1 VSRDCAPPTRRELL
15 SAILLAALCA
25 ALFLGSSLLPGRALV
40 PFPPE
45 IYDVQGA
52 EAAAAGR
59 LDAHEVGRGNVSM
72 GDKYG
77 QSLCWDRVLQQHL
90 RNGEIPRWNREIG
103 GGVPFVPQMAQPYQ
117 PWNLL
122 LLLLPSEQ
130 WYGWLVFGHLVLMGT
145 FAYGF
150 VRRLGCLHL
159 SGLLSVVVATLGLW
173 TQCKVHHNVIL
184 TAALSLFPMLSA
196 VLMLLRGGGARHVA
210 FLAFWTGLSWSS
222 GFAIIALQSSYLAV
236 ALALLLAPGRPRGER
251 LRPLLRVAGGLLLGG
266 ALSLAQMVPL
276 LLALPESARPPVF
289 DELLLRLHGLDWDYL
304 LTLLWPDLLHWA
316 ADTFYPQADAQ
327 LMFTAPTRPPLSQ
340 LVLLHDPNVAR
351 GNWVECSFAVSLPA
365 LLCALLAF
373 TDRSRRLVVALF
385 GALAVLAFG
394 VATGSQP
401 FFGLARLL
409 PGIASGDL
417 RRELFLV
424 AMALAV
430 LAAIGADRVQATMA
444 LWPARG
450 AALLIAGL
458 SAVALLWLLAQDET
472 TFLEALA
479 RWIAADAGHPLVNGA
494 SAATIAE
501 WMHGNVRGQY
511 VNFTGEFG
519 NNLAHLQVTAGRTL
533 LVAVA
538 AAVAF
543 CLPSPRW
550 RLWLC
555 IGVAALELWH
565 VGRGPVQTVDAARI
579 AAPPAVVQP
588 VLAAAPEAPGVRP
601 RFQRLG
607 ARVDERANSLYLPN
621 LAAYHGIEDAAAY
634 SSLPPRREEEFFLA
648 IEPDAPQKTNA
659 VPGGDGVAWF
669 HDPVSLQH
677 PLCDLFGIRYVLT
690 DQPAVTAPNLVDR
703 TPAGTG
709 RFHLLERTSVLPRA
723 TFVRTVDRIADR
735 EQRLI
740 ELRRPDRDVAHR
752 VILEDADAPEPA
764 PAAANLPPAEVTIT
778 AHDDERVQVHVRT
791 AADGYLRLADA
802 WDAGWCATVDGARST
817 IHIADHYLRAV
828 YLPAGEHDV
837 VFTFD
842 AARVVWPPR
851 LSLLALLAIIVL
863 AVWRQR
869 APAPRRGARS

>member
-1 VSRDCAPPTRRELL
+1 MSRDHAPPTRRELL
-15 SAILLAALCA
+15 TAILLAALCA
-25 ALFLGSSLLPGRALV
+25 ALFLGPSLLPGRALV

-45 IYDVQGA
+45 VYDVQGA

-90 RNGEIPRWNREIG
+90 RRGEVPLWNREIG

-184 TAALSLFPMLSA
+184 TAAVSLFPMLSA
-196 VLMLLRGGGARHVA
+196 VLMLLRGGGARQMA
-210 FLAFWTGLSWSS
+210 FLALWTGLSWSS

-236 ALALLLAPGRPRGER
+236 VLALLLAAGNPRGER

-289 DELLLRLHGLDWDYL
+289 DAAALQLRGLDWDYL

-327 LMFTAPTRPPLSQ
+327 LMFAAPTRPPLSQ

-365 LLCALLAF
+365 LLCAMLAF
-373 TDRSRRLVVALF
+373 ADRERRRFVVFF

-394 VATGSQP
+394 IATGSQP

-450 AALLIAGL
+450 PALLVAAI
-458 SAVALLWLLAQDET
+458 SAVALLWLLAQDDVT
-472 TFLEALA
+472 LVEALA
-479 RWIAADAGHPLVNGA
+479 RWIAAD
-494 SAATIAE
+494 SANPQVHGMSSATIAGMMSKAAFPE
-501 WMHGNVRGQY
+501 EV
-511 VNFTGEFG
+511 G
-519 NNLAHLQVTAGRTL
+519 NNLVHLQVTAARTL

-543 CLPSPRW
+543 CLPSPRA

-565 VGRGPVQTVDAARI
+565 VGRGPVQTVDAARV
-579 AAPPAVVQP
+579 AAPPAVVRP
-588 VLAAAPEAPGVRP
+588 VLDAVPEAPGVRP

-607 ARVDERANSLYLPN
+607 ARLDERANSLYLPN

-648 IEPDAPQKTNA
+648 IEPNAPQKTNA

-669 HDPVSLQH
+669 HDPASLQH
-677 PLCDLFGIRYVLT
+677 PLCDLFGIRFVLT

-703 TPAGTG
+703 TPPGTG
-709 RFHLLERTSVLPRA
+709 RFHLLERTSALPRA
-723 TFVRTVDRIADR
+723 TFVRSVDRIADR
-735 EQRLI
+735 DERLL
-740 ELRRPDRDVAHR
+740 ELRRRDRDVGHR

-764 PAAANLPPAEVTIT
+764 PATNVPPAEVAIT
-778 AHDDERVQVHVRT
+778 AHADERVLVHVRS

-802 WDAGWCATVDGARST
+802 WDAGWCATVDGAPST

-851 LSLLALLAIIVL
+851 LSLLALLAVVVL
-863 AVWRQR
+863 AVRR
-869 APAPRRGARS
+869 PRR